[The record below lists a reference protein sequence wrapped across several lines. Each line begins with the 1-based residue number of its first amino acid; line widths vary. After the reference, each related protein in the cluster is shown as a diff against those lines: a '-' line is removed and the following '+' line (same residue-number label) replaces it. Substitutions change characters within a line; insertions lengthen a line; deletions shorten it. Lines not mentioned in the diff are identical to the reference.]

1 MSKHQ
6 KRHQPRKSRFEIE
19 TERRRR
25 EMVGGIATR
34 PPIKVSH
41 AWLRLF
47 KPSTRRLI
55 LREGSMGGAR
65 CTL

>member
-1 MSKHQ
+1 MKN
-6 KRHQPRKSRFEIE
+6 RRNNTPRSSRFDIE
-19 TERRRR
+19 TERRRK
-25 EMVGGIATR
+25 EMVNGIASR

-47 KPSTRRLI
+47 KPSTRRLV

>member
-1 MSKHQ
+1 MSRHQ

-25 EMVGGIATR
+25 DMLGTLAGNTQ
-34 PPIKVSH
+34 KVSH

-47 KPSTRRLI
+47 KPSTRRLA
-55 LREGSMGGAR
+55 LTSTSPGAPR